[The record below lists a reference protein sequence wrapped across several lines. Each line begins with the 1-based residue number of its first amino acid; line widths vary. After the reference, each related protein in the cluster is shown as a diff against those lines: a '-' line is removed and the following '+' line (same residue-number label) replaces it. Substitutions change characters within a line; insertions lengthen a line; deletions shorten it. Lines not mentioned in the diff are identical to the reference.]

1 MTGEGEFSNSNQLL
15 ALRKKMCDGQKMWDD
30 VNDAKL
36 KKLVAD
42 LYGTDRSLILRAK
55 NKGA

>member
-1 MTGEGEFSNSNQLL
+1 
-15 ALRKKMCDGQKMWDD
+15 MCDGQKMWDD